1 MNDFD
6 TKDEVNNFEL
16 HFKLRSNLSFNHDNP
31 SRATVQPSQ
40 LGHETDIDGEIT
52 TYENNQNQND
62 LIKIV
67 QNSDSFANIS

>member
-6 TKDEVNNFEL
+6 TKDELSNFEL
-16 HFKLRSNLSFNHDNP
+16 QFKLRSNLSFNHDNP
-31 SRATVQPSQ
+31 SRVTVQPSQ

-52 TYENNQNQND
+52 TYENNQND

-67 QNSDSFANIS
+67 QNSDSFAIIS